1 MITVADVATQ
11 LDLKVVTSGVSL
23 GGNVT
28 GGYTS
33 DLLSC
38 VMARA
43 QAGNVWVT
51 LQSHSNI
58 VAVASLLGL
67 ACIIV
72 TEGSAIE
79 QGTIEKAEQEGIPI
93 LTSADDSF
101 SIVERL
107 CELGIHGNDRPK

>member
-1 MITVADVATQ
+1 MVTVADISTE
-11 LDLKVVTSGVSL
+11 LGLRVVTAGVSL
-23 GGNVT
+23 QKTVT

-51 LQSHSNI
+51 LQSHHNI

-72 TEGSAIE
+72 TEGNAVE
-79 QGTIEKAEQEGIPI
+79 PNTIEKAEQEGIPI
-93 LTSADDSF
+93 LCSNSDSF
-101 SIVERL
+101 SVVERL
-107 CELGIHGNDRPK
+107 CGLGIHGNDGSK

>member
-1 MITVADVATQ
+1 MVTVADVATQ
-11 LDLKVVTSGVSL
+11 LGLKVVTSGVSL
-23 GGNVT
+23 ERNVT

-51 LQSHSNI
+51 LQSHSNV

-72 TEGSAIE
+72 TQRSALE
-79 QGTIEKAEQEGIPI
+79 QRTIEKAEQEGIPI
-93 LTSADDSF
+93 LTSSNDSF

-107 CELGIHGNDRPK
+107 CELGIHGNARPK